1 MNDSSDRRVLVA
13 IVGKDDM
20 PAFDEPLF
28 VVETVCVVWFTGEV
42 ALRFA
47 AAPDHLAFFRSL
59 MNVIDVVSIV
69 PYFITL
75 STVIAHH
82 TDDDDYDDHGDHG
95 GGGGGGGLAASSSA
109 AASNKVD

>member
-1 MNDSSDRRVLVA
+1 VQAASLVPR
-13 IVGKDDM
+13 DDI

-28 VVETVCVVWFTGEV
+28 LVETACVVWFTSEV

-75 STVIAHH
+75 STVIAVSH
-82 TDDDDYDDHGDHG
+82 
-95 GGGGGGGLAASSSA
+95 
-109 AASNKVD
+109 